1 MKSGVQVATFK
12 SIFDNKPKM
21 IEFRDFDH
29 FESTLYKMSERPLPT
44 KKDAFLMSPAAY
56 KEGTT
61 RANRNVTHWSGWC
74 CIDVDD
80 YSFEGDLKD
89 AIRSCTRNW
98 HVVCYSTASST
109 EDNPKF
115 RLVFKLSK
123 NIEHDEIPALNS
135 AIQKVVG
142 GIGDEQTKDLSR
154 MYYIPATYAGAH
166 NFIFTLPGEPI
177 DPAALIREFPYAQKA
192 NLNNFFD
199 RLPEDVQKQIIEHR
213 KSKMEKTDVHWTSYR
228 DCPFFPRNLES
239 EYRSITNTGWYHK
252 MFQIMVALAG
262 NAVKKEYP
270 ITSAE
275 ISRLCKEFDAETG
288 NWYANRPMDTEADR
302 AIEYVYKNI

>member
-1 MKSGVQVATFK
+1 MRNGVSVATFK

-29 FESTLYKMSERPLPT
+29 LESTLYKMSERPLPT
-44 KKDAFLMSPAAY
+44 KKDAFLISPASY

-61 RANRNVTHWSGWC
+61 RANRNVTHWGGWC

-80 YSFEGDLKD
+80 YTFEGDLKD

-109 EDNPKF
+109 EHNPKF
-115 RLVFKLSK
+115 RLVFRLS
-123 NIEHDEIPALNS
+123 EEVQDAQIPALNS

-142 GIGDEQTKDLSR
+142 HIGDEQTKDLSR
-154 MYYIPATYAGAH
+154 MYYIPANYAGAY
-166 NFIFTLPGEPI
+166 NFIFTLPGDPI
-177 DPAALIREFPYAQKA
+177 DVNALIREFPYAQKA

-199 RLPEDVQKQIIEHR
+199 RLPEDVQKQIVEHR

-239 EYRSITNTGWYHK
+239 EYRSISNTGWYHK

-262 NAVKKEYP
+262 NAVKREYP

-275 ISRLCKEFDAETG
+275 ISQLCREFDAETG